1 MKNRIDSK
9 GNYLVIGTTAEGVI
23 TTGNN
28 LFPKK
33 NIFVKP
39 EKSSY
44 SIESKSKYREF
55 SKQIA
60 ERVSNTK
67 LIAKESKEIELLKRK
82 YTAKVIADS
91 LNKVIINTTVE

>member
-1 MKNRIDSK
+1 MKNRKDSK

-23 TTGNN
+23 TTGNK

-33 NIFVKP
+33 DIFVKP

-44 SIESKSKYREF
+44 SIENKSKYREF

-60 ERVSNTK
+60 ERVSNIK
-67 LIAKESKEIELLKRK
+67 LIAKQSKEIELLKRK
-82 YTAKVIADS
+82 NTAKVIADA